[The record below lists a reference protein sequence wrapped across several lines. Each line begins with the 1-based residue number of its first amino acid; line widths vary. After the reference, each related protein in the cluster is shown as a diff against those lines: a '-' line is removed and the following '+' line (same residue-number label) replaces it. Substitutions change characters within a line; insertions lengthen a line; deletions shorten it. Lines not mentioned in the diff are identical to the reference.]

1 VSAAVGTPLSCPA
14 ALLKLAQAGLFAM
27 ENVRLPPDG
36 SVVVG
41 VNEYGVPTATL
52 VSGEPEIVG
61 PETPPATAIAKA
73 GREAF
78 ATPSV
83 TLITMP
89 G

>member
-1 VSAAVGTPLSCPA
+1 
-14 ALLKLAQAGLFAM
+14 LKLAQAGLLAM
-27 ENVRLPPDG
+27 EKVRLLPDG

-41 VNEYGVPTATL
+41 VNEYAVPTVTL

-61 PETPPATAIAKA
+61 PETPPPTVIANA
-73 GREAF
+73 GSDAL

-89 G
+89 VSVPTSADAGVPAN